1 MNINWKAA
9 IKQHQNDWI
18 VWNEWGADRAH
29 GKQDVAMKYL
39 PGAINHEKLKLH
51 NLEERVTGTAVS
63 YLRWN
68 IWVQHK
74 NNTSKYF
81 HISSP
86 GRWSRLLN
94 SLSSSAISKSHYLG
108 HLILRGKVTWHDA
121 QKLHSRKSPNF
132 CFSLFENDQVNRNI
146 KKNPQSLCGMIPF
159 MCTWYCNTQCLTSL
173 LVTSLLWLKPA
184 PAAIN
189 TEERKKA
196 KEKTELKEMLC
207 KCKCYQ

>member
-146 KKNPQSLCGMIPF
+146 KKIHKVFVAWFPSCALDIV
-159 MCTWYCNTQCLTSL
+159 TLSVWHLSL
-173 LVTSLLWLKPA
+173 LRPCFGWNLH
-184 PAAIN
+184 
-189 TEERKKA
+189 
-196 KEKTELKEMLC
+196 
-207 KCKCYQ
+207 QQQ